1 MKNTGSRM
9 AGSLRKNDLM
19 KKLCLYA
26 VPAILIC
33 CACLI
38 IGLYSKASYAD
49 FNEESNPMERFTVGL
64 LTEEMCERQIDL
76 MRSTLDDS
84 KYIVAAIIADDF
96 RFLPSCTTQSIEIV
110 KVFKG
115 DSLSV
120 GETIDIVF
128 SQEIFWNEESA
139 TADTAYI
146 NMGFANKLAVGETYL
161 LFLDSEIETFNGSRM
176 FIKLDKY
183 LLMPVFSYDH
193 EKIGWAQSENEDP
206 EVYECR
212 YMAVSELDYFL
223 SSEKSADE
231 LKALRKE
238 IIEKYQL

>member
-1 MKNTGSRM
+1 M

-64 LTEEMCERQIDL
+64 LPEEMCERQIDL

-84 KYIVAAIIADDF
+84 KYIVAARIADDF

-146 NMGFANKLAVGETYL
+146 NMGFANRLAVGETYL

>member
-1 MKNTGSRM
+1 M

-26 VPAILIC
+26 VPAILLC

-64 LTEEMCERQIDL
+64 LPEEMCERQIDL

-84 KYIVAAIIADDF
+84 KYIVAARIAGDF
-96 RFLPSCTTQSIEIV
+96 RFLP
-110 KVFKG
+110 
-115 DSLSV
+115 
-120 GETIDIVF
+120 
-128 SQEIFWNEESA
+128 EIFWNEESA

-176 FIKLDKY
+176 FIKLDEY

-193 EKIGWAQSENEDP
+193 EKIGWAKSENEDL
-206 EVYECR
+206 EIYECR
-212 YMAVSELDYFL
+212 YSTVSELDYFL

>member
-1 MKNTGSRM
+1 M
-9 AGSLRKNDLM
+9 ASSLRKNDLM
-19 KKLCLYA
+19 KNLCLYA

-84 KYIVAAIIADDF
+84 KYIVAARIADDF

>member
-49 FNEESNPMERFTVGL
+49 FNEESNPLERFTVGL

-84 KYIVAAIIADDF
+84 KYIVAARIADDF

>member
-1 MKNTGSRM
+1 M

-84 KYIVAAIIADDF
+84 KYIVAARIADDF

-139 TADTAYI
+139 AADTAYI

-176 FIKLDKY
+176 FIKLDEY

>member
-84 KYIVAAIIADDF
+84 KYIVAARIADDF

>member
-1 MKNTGSRM
+1 M
-9 AGSLRKNDLM
+9 ASSLRKNDLM

-26 VPAILIC
+26 VPAILLC

-84 KYIVAAIIADDF
+84 KYIVAARIADDF

>member
-1 MKNTGSRM
+1 M
-9 AGSLRKNDLM
+9 ASLLRKNDLM

-84 KYIVAAIIADDF
+84 KYIVAARIADDF

-193 EKIGWAQSENEDP
+193 DKIGWAQSENEDP

>member
-1 MKNTGSRM
+1 
-9 AGSLRKNDLM
+9 
-19 KKLCLYA
+19 
-26 VPAILIC
+26 
-33 CACLI
+33 
-38 IGLYSKASYAD
+38 
-49 FNEESNPMERFTVGL
+49 
-64 LTEEMCERQIDL
+64 

-84 KYIVAAIIADDF
+84 KYIVAARIAGDF

>member
-84 KYIVAAIIADDF
+84 KYIVAARIADDF

-193 EKIGWAQSENEDP
+193 ENIGWAQSENEDP

>member
-84 KYIVAAIIADDF
+84 KYIVAARIADDF

-146 NMGFANKLAVGETYL
+146 NMGFANRLAVGETYL

>member
-1 MKNTGSRM
+1 M

-84 KYIVAAIIADDF
+84 KYIVAARIADDF

-139 TADTAYI
+139 AADTAYI
-146 NMGFANKLAVGETYL
+146 NMGFTNKLAVGETYL

>member
-1 MKNTGSRM
+1 M

-26 VPAILIC
+26 VPAILLC

-64 LTEEMCERQIDL
+64 LPEEMCERQIDL

-84 KYIVAAIIADDF
+84 KYIVAARIAGDF

-161 LFLDSEIETFNGSRM
+161 LFLDSEIETLDGSRM

-193 EKIGWAQSENEDP
+193 EKIGWAKSENEDP
-206 EVYECR
+206 EIYECR
-212 YMAVSELDYFL
+212 YSTVSELDYFL

>member
-1 MKNTGSRM
+1 M

-84 KYIVAAIIADDF
+84 KYIVAARIADDF

-139 TADTAYI
+139 AADTAYI

>member
-9 AGSLRKNDLM
+9 ASSLRKNDLM

-84 KYIVAAIIADDF
+84 KYIVAARIADDF

>member
-1 MKNTGSRM
+1 
-9 AGSLRKNDLM
+9 M

-64 LTEEMCERQIDL
+64 LPEEMCESQIDL

-84 KYIVAAIIADDF
+84 KYIVAARIADDF

>member
-1 MKNTGSRM
+1 M

-84 KYIVAAIIADDF
+84 KYIVAARIADDF

>member
-1 MKNTGSRM
+1 M
-9 AGSLRKNDLM
+9 
-19 KKLCLYA
+19 LCL
-26 VPAILIC
+26 L
-33 CACLI
+33 
-38 IGLYSKASYAD
+38 D
-49 FNEESNPMERFTVGL
+49 NEESNPMERFTVGL
-64 LTEEMCERQIDL
+64 LPEEMCERQIDL

-84 KYIVAAIIADDF
+84 KYIVAARIADDF

>member
-1 MKNTGSRM
+1 M

-84 KYIVAAIIADDF
+84 KYIVAARIADDF

-139 TADTAYI
+139 AADTAYI
-146 NMGFANKLAVGETYL
+146 NMGFTNKLAVGETYL

-176 FIKLDKY
+176 FIKLDEY

>member
-26 VPAILIC
+26 VPAILLC

-84 KYIVAAIIADDF
+84 KYIVAARIADDF

>member
-1 MKNTGSRM
+1 M
-9 AGSLRKNDLM
+9 ASSLRKNDLM

-84 KYIVAAIIADDF
+84 KYIVAARIADDF

>member
-1 MKNTGSRM
+1 
-9 AGSLRKNDLM
+9 M

-84 KYIVAAIIADDF
+84 KYIVAARIADDF

>member
-9 AGSLRKNDLM
+9 ASSLRKNDLM

-26 VPAILIC
+26 VPAILLC

-84 KYIVAAIIADDF
+84 KYIVAARIADDF

>member
-1 MKNTGSRM
+1 M

-26 VPAILIC
+26 VPAILLC

-64 LTEEMCERQIDL
+64 LPEEMCERQIDL

-84 KYIVAAIIADDF
+84 KYIVAARIAGDF

-212 YMAVSELDYFL
+212 YSTVSELDYFL

>member
-1 MKNTGSRM
+1 M

-64 LTEEMCERQIDL
+64 LPEEMCESQIDL
-76 MRSTLDDS
+76 MRNSLDDS
-84 KYIVAAIIADDF
+84 KYIVAARIADDF

>member
-1 MKNTGSRM
+1 M

-26 VPAILIC
+26 VPAILLC

-84 KYIVAAIIADDF
+84 KYIVAARIADDF

-139 TADTAYI
+139 AADTAYI

-176 FIKLDKY
+176 FIKLDEY

>member
-1 MKNTGSRM
+1 M

-64 LTEEMCERQIDL
+64 LPEEMCERQIDL

-84 KYIVAAIIADDF
+84 KYIVAARIADDF